1 MVYYEIGDE
10 RITTERLQERS
21 ARLLLRFSQSCC
33 GYYVRSGIFPVML
46 FFHVHSHVLVL
57 LSFPGFSCLC
67 LFLYH
72 YFLSQYEYEIV
83 VFQAAARDLLR
94 PEYSNGAL
102 AAVATVGFFV
112 FDVSVERLYTETCP
126 LLSTD

>member
-1 MVYYEIGDE
+1 
-10 RITTERLQERS
+10 
-21 ARLLLRFSQSCC
+21 
-33 GYYVRSGIFPVML
+33 ML
-46 FFHVHSHVLVL
+46 MFF
-57 LSFPGFSCLC
+57 FME
-67 LFLYH
+67 

-94 PEYSNGAL
+94 PEYSKGAL

-126 LLSTD
+126 LLFTD